1 MLSRIGIFLILV
13 ILIFLSLS
21 CAKIEQ
27 PVAPGEGGL
36 DFKALPSPNS
46 IPLEYGN
53 LVSVSSVA
61 GLPYSVQL
69 WFQDENGILRMVG
82 YSIHMNR
89 FAKDFHLISRK

>member
-21 CAKIEQ
+21 CAKIE

-36 DFKALPSPNS
+36 VFKALPSPDS

-61 GLPYSVQL
+61 GYPHWVQL
-69 WFQDENGILRMVG
+69 WFQDENGIIRMVRYTIQG
-82 YSIHMNR
+82 NH
-89 FAKDFHLISRK
+89 FAKNFHLIPRK

>member
-1 MLSRIGIFLILV
+1 MLNRIGIFLIIV

-36 DFKALPSPNS
+36 VFIALPSPDS

-53 LVSVSSVA
+53 LISVSSVA
-61 GLPYSVQL
+61 GYPYWVQL
-69 WFQDENGILRMVG
+69 WFQDENGTLRLVPYG
-82 YSIHMNR
+82 IHKNR
-89 FAKDFHLISRK
+89 FAKNFHLIPRK